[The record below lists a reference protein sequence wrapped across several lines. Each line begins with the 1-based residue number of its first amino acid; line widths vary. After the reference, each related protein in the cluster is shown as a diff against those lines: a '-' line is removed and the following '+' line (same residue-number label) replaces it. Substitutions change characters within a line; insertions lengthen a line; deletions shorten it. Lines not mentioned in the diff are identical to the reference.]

1 MLRVSA
7 LLMLS
12 LAAVPGVALAAG
24 PKVGVVEVQKVMEAI
39 PAWTKAVEALRKDF
53 EKKKLGLESKQTEL
67 TKKKGQLDA
76 KRTIIDP
83 KTMAAEEQQFMA
95 EANGFRNEYMQSQQE
110 ISARE
115 AGLKEVMLGRI
126 EKAVAAIGESG
137 EYDYIVEAGAES
149 APNVLY
155 AAKTAYITQ
164 ATIDSYKKIF
174 GDKAIE
180 PPPLPKQMGPGP
192 GGPGPG
198 GPVMKAPPPKK

>member
-1 MLRVSA
+1 MLRASA

-53 EKKKLGLESKQTEL
+53 EKKKTGLEARQTEL

-83 KTMAAEEQQFMA
+83 KTMANEEQQFMA
-95 EANGFRNEYMQSQQE
+95 EANEFRNEYMQSQQE

-115 AGLKEVMLGRI
+115 SGLKEVMLGRI

-137 EYDYIVEAGAES
+137 EYDYIVEAGAEN

-155 AAKTAYITQ
+155 AVKTAYITQ

-174 GDKAIE
+174 ADKPIE
-180 PPPLPKQMGPGP
+180 LPPMPKMGP
-192 GGPGPG
+192 GGPGGPG
-198 GPVMKAPPPKK
+198 GGPAMKAPPPKK

>member
-1 MLRVSA
+1 MVDASSRRA
-7 LLMLS
+7 NAAFAR
-12 LAAVPGVALAAG
+12 LA
-24 PKVGVVEVQKVMEAI
+24 
-39 PAWTKAVEALRKDF
+39 
-53 EKKKLGLESKQTEL
+53 
-67 TKKKGQLDA
+67 
-76 KRTIIDP
+76 IIDP

>member
-1 MLRVSA
+1 MLRASA

-53 EKKKLGLESKQTEL
+53 EKKKAGLEARQNDL

-83 KTMAAEEQQFMA
+83 RTMANEEQQFMA
-95 EANGFRNEYMQSQQE
+95 EANEFRNEYMQSQQE

-115 AGLKEVMLGRI
+115 SGLKEVMLGRI
-126 EKAVAAIGESG
+126 EKAVAALGESG
-137 EYDYIVEAGAES
+137 EYDYIVEAGAEP

-155 AAKTAYITQ
+155 AVKSAYITQ

-174 GDKAIE
+174 ADKAIE
-180 PPPLPKQMGPGP
+180 LPPMPKQMGPGP
-192 GGPGPG
+192 GGPGG
-198 GPVMKAPPPKK
+198 GPAMKAPPPKK